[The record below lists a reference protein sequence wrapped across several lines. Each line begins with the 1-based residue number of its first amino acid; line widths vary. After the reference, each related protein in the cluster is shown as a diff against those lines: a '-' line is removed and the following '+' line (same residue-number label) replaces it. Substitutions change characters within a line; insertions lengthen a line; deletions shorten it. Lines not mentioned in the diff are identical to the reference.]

1 VVDASGYRERRA
13 TALESIALR
22 AAERARG
29 DGREVAL
36 EPMSAVERK
45 VVHLRLRDE
54 PGIETAS
61 VGTEPNRH
69 VVVRPADEPPAP
81 AE

>member
-1 VVDASGYRERRA
+1 
-13 TALESIALR
+13 
-22 AAERARG
+22 
-29 DGREVAL
+29 
-36 EPMSAVERK
+36 MSAVERK

-69 VVVRPADEPPAP
+69 VVVRPAADEPAAP